1 MKEQSN
7 RHRSISPMSSAS
19 MVIISAIYIYI
30 QLQTAAVM
38 LCESVCKYM
47 YTYIRVC
54 IFVRFAGWPWSPHSH
69 TQFLRPTTVKSVAHI
84 ARTTHYPPTFVVVVV
99 VAPCVL
105 KRTAL
110 ASYSSQRVS
119 YLSYLPTTG
128 TPRRTLMA
136 THFWSFLALFQCV
149 VINAALRD
157 VGSNFKSYICVYIVA
172 VTAHS
177 FELAIRWS
185 ALNLKILWRSHA
197 FALVFDR
204 QSGKT
209 CIHMQYEPDY
219 RSVKLI

>member
-1 MKEQSN
+1 M
-7 RHRSISPMSSAS
+7 
-19 MVIISAIYIYI
+19 YI
-30 QLQTAAVM
+30 
-38 LCESVCKYM
+38 CSVCWLALISTQPHAVPSANDRDIGC
-47 YTYIRVC
+47 TYS
-54 IFVRFAGWPWSPHSH
+54 AHHPLS
-69 TQFLRPTTVKSVAHI
+69 AHI
-84 ARTTHYPPTFVVVVV
+84 RRRRRRCTMRTQADCLSIIFISTCVVFVIF
-99 VAPCVL
+99 ANN
-105 KRTAL
+105 
-110 ASYSSQRVS
+110 
-119 YLSYLPTTG
+119 
-128 TPRRTLMA
+128 RRTLMA

-177 FELAIRWS
+177 FELAICWS

-209 CIHMQYEPDY
+209 CTYMQYEPDY